1 MSEQSRRPRITSA
14 HIIAVLALVLGMAGS
29 ASAAIVIT
37 GKNIVN
43 GTVTTKDVKNKT
55 LLLKDIKPA
64 ERAKLKGQ
72 DGAPGASAFAP
83 PPAGTLIV
91 GGGLIQGYVAVASGQ
106 LTTYSPL
113 GFTPVTPLS
122 EDNPTRN
129 LYFAPHASTFDNNE
143 NGTLCPGTAA
153 APDAAPGITCLYVA
167 ATTNVEPNSAAVYA
181 GVTSNVEGADGH
193 GFHVTPDATAIGQM
207 IFRYVWAYRAP

>member
-1 MSEQSRRPRITSA
+1 
-14 HIIAVLALVLGMAGS
+14 MAGS

-83 PPAGTLIV
+83 PPSGTLVV
-91 GGGLIQGYVAVASGQ
+91 GGGILSGDTDGAGIE
-106 LTTYSPL
+106 LRYFSPL
-113 GFTPVTPLS
+113 PFKGAVPFS
-122 EDNPTRN
+122 EDGSGRN
-129 LYFAPHASTFDNNE
+129 IFFAPNAATFDSGE
-143 NGTLCPGTAA
+143 SAVLCSGTDDAPTPTAGFLCIYT
-153 APDAAPGITCLYVA
+153 V
-167 ATTNVEPNSAAVYA
+167 ATTNVQANSTAVYA
-181 GVTSNVEGADGH
+181 GVQNNADGADST
-193 GFHVTPDATAIGQM
+193 GFNITPNSNAAGTLTY
-207 IFRYVWAYRAP
+207 RYVWAYRAP